1 MLSHIIGIIFI
12 VLGLLME
19 TYVVLDETK
28 FNNNEEDFNLI
39 LFLVGLLLAFLGV
52 ATYKHIWIFSCALDE
67 LLV

>member
-1 MLSHIIGIIFI
+1 MLSHIIGIILV

-28 FNNNEEDFNLI
+28 LKNNDEDFNLI
-39 LFLVGLLLAFLGV
+39 LFLVGLLVVALGI
-52 ATYKHIWIFSCALDE
+52 ATYHHIWTFSCALDE